1 MGLISFLSVVFF
13 VQTSA
18 WALEQLQAEQMQL
31 SPSSVPFNS
40 PKSIPPTLVINNLD
54 ESFEIV
60 PPKPSETIVCFSEQV
75 ENPVKGKSKQSKP
88 EKVTSAQVVA
98 DELPLNSN
106 DNVQSHSEELSNL
119 FQENQP
125 KVLMSSEN
133 SVLKEL
139 VIVHEL
145 PKRTELTTKSSESSK
160 DDKSLF
166 SGESNDIITKLVN
179 LTLNE
184 SVEPLS
190 NFDYFPVENA
200 TTKPIETPPVK
211 EPITTKTTGFQQVHE
226 TADPITF
233 SNMEE
238 AIPENISFMSIDKKP
253 VIIPLSNKET
263 ASSSKSPLPDL
274 LPLGQINVNLLAPF
288 TDPKIKQFQLNFTFP
303 IFNHFEMTIT
313 LQELFQG
320 EITPQIYET
329 TYQIGAL
336 FGHLSGNSAKRTQ
349 LSLLSGTLTTTS
361 SEAVRIENLS
371 AGGHLKSIRFQLQQ
385 ESTDLLLVG
394 IVEKDAPSSTGI
406 EGYKSKVSFQMGQV
420 SANYK
425 LRLEKQTDPKIA
437 CPWLSLDHELTTQ
450 PADIFYFHSF
460 IDHICNFNENG
471 SDRMNIE
478 IILKSALWPLANL
491 HLNQTFNFASVGDE
505 LMQATHSLF
514 DIAVSGFWNGDSV
527 YSKTLTLNPSS
538 IGSHVLPLLPAKLK
552 AIFTR
557 YQMADG
563 HSRSYT
569 VNIEKSHNEQFTP
582 ERLSLSVLAVK
593 ITGAFISAITIVLS
607 ANGAFFSA
615 TLSQLEFLIEHLLT
629 SIEPEL
635 LPLDIWKFQLAI
647 EITAFIIILFFFH
660 FILSFAS
667 LFETVNRLLLII
679 LFVEI
684 CVATIGVQLIAIGF
698 FS

>member
-13 VQTSA
+13 VLTSA
-18 WALEQLQAEQMQL
+18 WALEQLQAAQMQR
-31 SPSSVPFNS
+31 SPSSVPLNS

-60 PPKPSETIVCFSEQV
+60 PPKPSETLSFNEQG
-75 ENPVKGKSKQSKP
+75 ENPVEEKSKISKP
-88 EKVTSAQVVA
+88 EKAASAQVVT
-98 DELPLNSN
+98 DELHLNSN

-133 SVLKEL
+133 SILNEP
-139 VIVHEL
+139 VIVNEL
-145 PKRTELTTKSSESSK
+145 PKRTELATESSKSSK

-166 SGESNDIITKLVN
+166 SGESNDIIKKSVN
-179 LTLNE
+179 LSSNE

-190 NFDYFPVENA
+190 NFDNFSVENA
-200 TTKPIETPPVK
+200 TTKSLETPSVK
-211 EPITTKTTGFQQVHE
+211 DPITIKTTVFQQAHE
-226 TADPITF
+226 TDDSITF
-233 SNMEE
+233 SNMED
-238 AIPENISFMSIDKKP
+238 AIPKNNFVLIDKE
-253 VIIPLSNKET
+253 LNQET
-263 ASSSKSPLPDL
+263 ANSSESPLPDS

-288 TDPKIKQFQLNFTFP
+288 TDQKIKQFQLNFNFP

-320 EITPQIYET
+320 EIAPQIYET
-329 TYQIGAL
+329 TYQMGAL
-336 FGHLSGNSAKRTQ
+336 FGHLSENSAKQ

-361 SEAVRIENLS
+361 SEAIRIENLS
-371 AGGHLKSIRFQLQQ
+371 AGGQLKSIQFQLQQ
-385 ESTDLLLVG
+385 ESTDLILVG
-394 IVEKDAPSSTGI
+394 IVEKDAPSGTGI
-406 EGYKSKVSFQMGQV
+406 EGYQSKVSFQMGQV

-425 LRLEKQTDPKIA
+425 LRLERQTDPKIA
-437 CPWLSLDHELTTQ
+437 CPWLTLDHELTTQ

-460 IDHICNFNENG
+460 IDHICNFNKKG

-538 IGSHVLPLLPAKLK
+538 IGSQVLPLLPAKLK

-557 YQMADG
+557 YQLADG

-569 VNIEKSHNEQFTP
+569 VNIEKSHDEQFTP

-593 ITGAFISAITIVLS
+593 ITGAFISATTIVLS

-615 TLSQLEFLIEHLLT
+615 ALAQLEFLIEHLLA
-629 SIEPEL
+629 SIEQPEL

-660 FILSFAS
+660 FILSFAN
-667 LFETVNRLLLII
+667 LFETVNRLLLSI

-684 CVATIGVQLIAIGF
+684 SVATIVQLIALGF
-698 FS
+698 F